1 MANLDAAAGFQ
12 VCNHAGSAYN
22 PPEMRV
28 AFAAGDATAAFK
40 GSLVKLTGAVDTD
53 GVTPVVTLASPSDT
67 KLVGAITRFDPQ
79 RAGNWT
85 QFYRTANTRQYA
97 YVPRDP
103 QCFYMVQEDSVGG
116 NIAVSTAIGQNINF
130 TAESGSTVTGMS
142 TMQLD
147 SSTPAAD
154 TAALPIRLI
163 GPVYRAD
170 NDPTSASSNG
180 AWIVKINQNDL
191 DNTTGTA

>member
-1 MANLDAAAGFQ
+1 MANLNAPAGFQ

-28 AFAAGDATAAFK
+28 AFAAGDNTAAFK
-40 GSLVKLTGAVDTD
+40 GSLVTLTGAVDTD
-53 GVTPVVTLASPSDT
+53 GVTPVVTLAAPSAT
-67 KLVGAITRFDPQ
+67 KIAGAITRFDPQ
-79 RAGNWT
+79 RAGNWNT
-85 QFYRTANTRQYA
+85 YYRAAATRMYA
-97 YVPRDP
+97 YIPRDP
-103 QCFYMVQEDSVGG
+103 ECFYMVQEDSVGN
-116 NIAVSTAIGQNINF
+116 NIAVTTAIGQNIDF
-130 TAESGSTVTGMS
+130 TAEVGSTVTGVS

-147 SSTPAAD
+147 SSTPAAA

-163 GPVYRAD
+163 GPIFRAD
-170 NDPTSASSNG
+170 NDPTSAGTNG

>member
-1 MANLDAAAGFQ
+1 M
-12 VCNHAGSAYN
+12 
-22 PPEMRV
+22 MV
-28 AFAAGDATAAFK
+28 AFAAGDSTAAFK

-67 KLVGAITRFDPQ
+67 KLVGAITRFEPQ

-85 QFYRTANTRQYA
+85 TYYRVGSVRQYA

-103 QCFYMVQEDSVGG
+103 QQLYMVQEDSVGG
-116 NIAVSTAIGQNINF
+116 NIAVTTAIGQNINF
-130 TAESGSTVTGMS
+130 TAESGSTVTGVS

-147 SSTPAAD
+147 SSTPAAS

-163 GPVYRAD
+163 APVSRAD
-170 NDPTSASSNG
+170 NDPTSAGSNG
-180 AWIVKINQNDL
+180 CWIVKINQNDL
-191 DNTTGTA
+191 DNTTGTT

>member
-1 MANLDAAAGFQ
+1 MANSNAPAGFQ

-22 PPEMRV
+22 PPTMMV

-40 GSLVKLTGAVDTD
+40 GSLVKLTGAVDTN
-53 GVTPVVTLASPSDT
+53 GYTPVVTLASPSDT
-67 KLVGAITRFDPQ
+67 KIAGAITTFEPQ
-79 RAGNWT
+79 RAGNWNT
-85 QFYRTANTRQYA
+85 YYRAANTHVYA
-97 YVPRDP
+97 YIPRDP
-103 QCFYMVQEDSVGG
+103 ECFYMVQEDSEGG
-116 NIAVSTAIGQNINF
+116 NINAATAIGKNINF

-163 GPVYRAD
+163 APVARAD
-170 NDPTSASSNG
+170 NDPTSSGTNG